1 MTFRQRLA
9 LSVAATII
17 AAVFAAALVVSVP
30 AQTTVSLPFATS
42 VSVTTSSA
50 QLIGANPSRRA
61 LTICTPG
68 STNVVAIAPAP
79 ITPVQPGGP
88 GVIITGTA
96 TASNCFTTPL
106 VQNSGTSGGVG
117 AAWNAIA
124 SATTVVLVL
133 EY

>member
-1 MTFRQRLA
+1 MKVDDAVRISLIGVLCFVVVFGLFTLATFRGEAQPT
-9 LSVAATII
+9 AAI
-17 AAVFAAALVVSVP
+17 
-30 AQTTVSLPFATS
+30 PFATS
-42 VSVTTSSA
+42 VTVTTTAA
-50 QLIGANPSRRA
+50 QLIGANPTRRA

-68 STNVVAIAPAP
+68 NTNVVAIAPAP

-96 TASNCFTTPL
+96 TASTCFTT
-106 VQNSGTSGGVG
+106 TSAVTGVG

-124 SATTVVLVL
+124 SASTVVLVL

>member
-1 MTFRQRLA
+1 MRVNP
-9 LSVAATII
+9 SVR
-17 AAVFAAALVVSVP
+17 FWLV
-30 AQTTVSLPFATS
+30 TVSIGVILGTLIAVMTRPGEAQPTAAIPFATS
-42 VSVTTSSA
+42 VTVTTTAA

-68 STNVVAIAPAP
+68 NTNVVAIAPAP

-96 TASNCFTTPL
+96 TASTCFTT
-106 VQNSGTSGGVG
+106 TSAVTGVG

-124 SATTVVLVL
+124 SASTVVLVL